1 MSRLSEYSCI
11 KALFVIALL
20 FFPLIPQY
28 VHAQAGE
35 VFTTKTITPNFA
47 TSGETMEVTIK
58 IEVTGDPIGSVA
70 DVSLVLDR
78 AGSMMGPKFEAARQS
93 AKVFVDLFQ
102 QNNNKVQIID
112 FSEESFVRKDFTFT
126 NETGKTEL
134 KAAIDTIPSP
144 LGLTNLFGAFERS
157 VQELVNKS
165 RPNTYKAIVL
175 LTDGRP
181 TVGESRLSAFTDLA
195 EIVANNDGRVFTI
208 GLGDDVNATLLQA
221 MADAGKGEYLF
232 APTAQDLE
240 DLFRRVAETIQSPPA
255 TNIRV
260 TENLPTNLVTYN
272 NDASIEPN
280 STSLNDPVRTLN
292 WNIDRILVNQTW
304 EVNYTVTAR
313 KRVVTTTTLTPT
325 TISYDRAQSVDIR
338 VDLPPGFAVREV
350 ATTSISQN
358 ATILTDGDVLQVNAT
373 VENLG
378 TLSENFP
385 VALRVSRNSSTQ
397 SEQHEVVRTQI
408 NLVSGASTNVVFNW
422 NTSGWGDQTDPP
434 RYGQWNVSVTADPDQ
449 TITGDE
455 TTNSTITG
463 DTITLNPHIEGLPA
477 WIIIIFLPF
486 LIIPLVAAVLLGK
499 RRGFLVIPTSRVV
512 RGPPPPLEATSRMV
526 CPKCYAPLTFMSNYQ
541 KWYCPACRRYV

>member
-1 MSRLSEYSCI
+1 
-11 KALFVIALL
+11 
-20 FFPLIPQY
+20 
-28 VHAQAGE
+28 
-35 VFTTKTITPNFA
+35 
-47 TSGETMEVTIK
+47 
-58 IEVTGDPIGSVA
+58 
-70 DVSLVLDR
+70 
-78 AGSMMGPKFEAARQS
+78 
-93 AKVFVDLFQ
+93 
-102 QNNNKVQIID
+102 
-112 FSEESFVRKDFTFT
+112 
-126 NETGKTEL
+126 
-134 KAAIDTIPSP
+134 
-144 LGLTNLFGAFERS
+144 
-157 VQELVNKS
+157 VNKS

-434 RYGQWNVSVTADPDQ
+434 RYGQWNISVMADPDAQ
-449 TITGDE
+449 IFGDDPSNN
-455 TTNSTITG
+455 TRVG
-463 DTITLNPHIEGLPA
+463 DTITLNPRSEGFPI
-477 WIIIIFLPF
+477 WIIIILLPF
-486 LIIPLVAAVLLGK
+486 LIIPLIASTLLRRRRVVAAPVAVARTAGPAMCPVCHRPITYLPNY
-499 RRGFLVIPTSRVV
+499 RR
-512 RGPPPPLEATSRMV
+512 
-526 CPKCYAPLTFMSNYQ
+526 Y
-541 KWYCPACRRYV
+541 YCPVCRRFI